1 MDTRSDELS
10 MSDEDFLDSYP
21 DTFDK
26 PEPVEVNGDAV
37 DEEVINEQEESIE
50 EDDEHEEDL
59 ENTEPEEALEEE
71 ERSESDEVEAE
82 EGEGDEEELEEE
94 LDSSEEIDYKAQYEQ
109 LLKPFKAN
117 GSEMQV
123 ENVEEAVKLMQMGA
137 NYNKKMTAL
146 KPNLRK
152 MKMLENNDLF
162 DEDRLNL
169 MIEVAKGNTDA
180 ITKIIKDSNIDPLD
194 LNLEGSEYTPKNH
207 TVGDNE
213 VDLDEVVSRIQDTE
227 SFADTI
233 DIVSSKWDDTS
244 KRSIMTNP
252 TQLEALNNHVANGV
266 YDYVTKEVNRMRAL
280 GSLGNLSDLDAYN
293 QVGMKLAG
301 EGKVTVN
308 GVVQE
313 VPKTKHT
320 IGTKPAKVD
329 KARKDVKKRAA
340 SPTRNK
346 GTPQTERD
354 FDPLKMSDEEFEKL
368 FNN

>member
-1 MDTRSDELS
+1 MPELNAALS
-10 MSDEDFLDSYP
+10 MSDEDFLQTYPESFDEPTQEVEDSGQLEEQTYEE
-21 DTFDK
+21 
-26 PEPVEVNGDAV
+26 EPSEAGT
-37 DEEVINEQEESIE
+37 EHT
-50 EDDEHEEDL
+50 EDFED
-59 ENTEPEEALEEE
+59 TEPDEALEEE
-71 ERSESDEVEAE
+71 ERSESDEVETE
-82 EGEGDEEELEEE
+82 EGDEELQEE
-94 LDSSEEIDYKAQYEQ
+94 LDSDEEIDYKAQYEE

-123 ENVEEAVKLMQMGA
+123 QNVEEAVKLMQMGA

-162 DEDRLNL
+162 DEEKLNL

-180 ITKIIKDSNIDPLD
+180 ITKVLKDANIDPLD

-213 VDLDEVVSRIQDTE
+213 VELDEVVSRIQDTAT
-227 SFADTI
+227 FADTI
-233 DIVSSKWDDTS
+233 AIVSSKWDDTS
-244 KRSIMTNP
+244 KRSIMAKP
-252 TQLEALNNHVANGV
+252 EHLEVLNNHVANGV

-293 QVGMKLAG
+293 QVGLKLAG
-301 EGKVTVN
+301 EGKVTPN
-308 GVVQE
+308 GVVTQA
-313 VPKTKHT
+313 PKPQVVT
-320 IGTKPAKVD
+320 GTKPVKVD

-346 GTPQTERD
+346 GTQQTQED
-354 FDPLKMSDEEFEKL
+354 FDPLKMSDEDFEKL
-368 FNN
+368 FNL

>member
-1 MDTRSDELS
+1 MDALSQELS

-21 DTFDK
+21 ETFDT
-26 PEPVEVNGDAV
+26 PEQEPVV
-37 DEEVINEQEESIE
+37 EEETPNEEQPSETDTEYE
-50 EDDEHEEDL
+50 EDT
-59 ENTEPEEALEEE
+59 ENTEPDEALEEE
-71 ERSESDEVEAE
+71 EHSDSDEVEAE

-162 DEDRLNL
+162 DEDKLNL
-169 MIEVAKGNTDA
+169 MIEVAKGNPDA
-180 ITKIIKDSNIDPLD
+180 ITQVIKDSKIDPLD

-244 KRSIMTNP
+244 KRSIMANP

-280 GSLGNLSDLDAYN
+280 GGLGNLSDLDAYN
-293 QVGMKLAG
+293 QVGLKLAG

-308 GVVQE
+308 GVVTEQ
-313 VPKTKHT
+313 PKPKQYV
-320 IGTKPAKVD
+320 GSKPAKVD

-346 GTPQTERD
+346 GTPQTKSE
-354 FDPLKMSDEEFEKL
+354 FDPLNMSDEEFEKL
-368 FNN
+368 LNI